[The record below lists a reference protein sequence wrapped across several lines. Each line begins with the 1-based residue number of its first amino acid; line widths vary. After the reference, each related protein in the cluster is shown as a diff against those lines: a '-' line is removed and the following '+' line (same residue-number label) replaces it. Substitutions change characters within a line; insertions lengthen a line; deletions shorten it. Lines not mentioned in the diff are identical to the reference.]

1 MIKYNKLPNSG
12 DLVPRRL
19 ISLFDRRR
27 RKHIVA
33 QHENENRIQLTM
45 QKLSAIVKNMAMTAL
60 KSSNSVP
67 SSEAAH
73 AALLFV
79 QVAWNKSLG
88 NNDAYRNYQGVLD
101 TLEESN
107 PALWNEFITSDHGA
121 ILADLARYKE
131 EHYPHDP
138 RVIVMCGMR
147 EGNVHVE
154 WTDE

>member
-1 MIKYNKLPNSG
+1 
-12 DLVPRRL
+12 
-19 ISLFDRRR
+19 
-27 RKHIVA
+27 
-33 QHENENRIQLTM
+33 M

-101 TLEESN
+101 ILEESN

-131 EHYPHDP
+131 KHYPHDL

-147 EGNVHVE
+147 EDNVHIE